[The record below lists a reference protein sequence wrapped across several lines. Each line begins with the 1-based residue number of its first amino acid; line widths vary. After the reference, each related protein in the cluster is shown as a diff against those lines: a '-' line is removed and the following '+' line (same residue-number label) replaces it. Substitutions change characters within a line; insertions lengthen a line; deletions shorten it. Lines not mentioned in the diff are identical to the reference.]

1 MLRVFLSASAV
12 FATLALPLTMAHA
25 QTRPC
30 DDLSVGHTPPAL
42 LAQSVRPNTAIV
54 CRRVYIAMQSL
65 DARVPLWSAEH
76 LTDEALDSAQS
87 LGRVT
92 KFFHPEAGLPYG
104 QRAELADYRG
114 SGLDRGHLTPSGD
127 APDQLSQ
134 EETFSLANVVPE
146 TPALNEGVWTGI
158 EMAVADWA
166 HRVGELYV
174 VTGPVLQANGPTI
187 GWEHIPVP
195 VAIWKAVYDPVHE
208 RGGAWLC
215 RNDDAPVCDTLS
227 FAALEQR
234 IGIDPF
240 PSLSLQIHDADPALP
255 QPEISPYT
263 PRSRS
268 TGSERRALIDPM
280 LRGFSRR
287 F

>member
-1 MLRVFLSASAV
+1 M
-12 FATLALPLTMAHA
+12 
-25 QTRPC
+25 
-30 DDLSVGHTPPAL
+30 
-42 LAQSVRPNTAIV
+42 
-54 CRRVYIAMQSL
+54 
-65 DARVPLWSAEH
+65 
-76 LTDEALDSAQS
+76 
-87 LGRVT
+87 
-92 KFFHPEAGLPYG
+92 PYG

-187 GWEHIPVP
+187 GWDRIPVP
-195 VAIWKAVYDPVHE
+195 TAIWKAVYDPVHE
-208 RGGAWLC
+208 QGGAWLC
-215 RNDDAPVCDTLS
+215 RNDDAPVCETLS

-234 IGIDPF
+234 IGVDPF
-240 PSLSLQIHDADPALP
+240 PSLSLQRHNADPVLP

-268 TGSERRALIDPM
+268 TGAERRALIDPM